1 MTNEELLEQQK
12 KAGDTSLA
20 DTTEK
25 SATDASLAQESSTV
39 TQTQNYLQSLLK
51 DKPSNFNSKYLPQLE
66 TLYDKVMNREKFSYD
81 VAGDPLFQQYKNQY
95 AQMGELAM
103 QDTIGNAAALTG
115 GYGNSWAETA
125 GNQAYQAYLQR
136 LTDKVPELYE
146 SAYGRYTQEG
156 DDLQTQLA
164 LTSEL
169 YENDYQ
175 KYMDNLAYMQQM
187 QQTAYSQVMSMINA
201 GLTPPDELIAAAG
214 LSKDALGLNAP
225 AVTYAP
231 GPSSNN
237 NNNNNNNNK
246 KKDTNGNYNT
256 ELETLKILKDNN
268 LKPTANDLKDL
279 GLTEAQWANYQMG
292 AMLPRKDSTP
302 KPTAEQQAQIQSM
315 VGNSF
320 QAAAAAAQ
328 SAIDRNKNLLGIS
341 QMTNSLKNPLTDPNS
356 PAYKAALNQILK

>member
-12 KAGDTSLA
+12 KAGETSLA
-20 DTTEK
+20 ETT
-25 SATDASLAQESSTV
+25 ANNTDGASLAQESSTV

-51 DKPSNFNSKYLPQLE
+51 DKPSNFNSQYTQQLE
-66 TLYDKVMNREKFSYD
+66 SLYDKIMNRDKFSYD
-81 VAGDPLFQQYKNQY
+81 VAGDPLYQQYKNQY
-95 AQMGELAM
+95 AQMGQLAM
-103 QDTIGNAAALTG
+103 QDAIGNASALTG

-125 GNQAYQAYLQR
+125 GNQAYQAYLQQ
-136 LTDKVPELYE
+136 LNNKVPELYE
-146 SAYGRYTQEG
+146 SAFDRYTQEG
-156 DDLQTQLA
+156 NDLQNQLA

-225 AVTYAP
+225 

-237 NNNNNNNNK
+237 NNNK
-246 KKDTNGNYNT
+246 KNDTNGNYNT

-302 KPTAEQQAQIQSM
+302 TPTAAQQAQIQSIAS
-315 VGNSF
+315 NSF
-320 QAAAAAAQ
+320 KAAADAQ
-328 SAIDRNKNLLGIS
+328 KKETERIKSGVGLNQAS
-341 QMTNSLKNPLTDPNS
+341 QLTGNYMKQLSDPNS
-356 PAYKAALNQILK
+356 LAYKAALKELLK